1 MLKHSKLP
9 WDIQFDTEDNWCIV
23 TDGFTV
29 AQDNTC
35 DTQQNPKMSK
45 ANGQFIKRACNNH
58 YELLKALEYFYNI
71 SFNLNSSVDKGY
83 IKQAQELSR
92 EVLKSAKRGLK

>member
-9 WDIQFDTEDNWCIV
+9 WDINFDTEVNWCLV
-23 TDGFTV
+23 ANNFTV
-29 AQDNTC
+29 AQDNTV
-35 DTQQNPKMSK
+35 DTQANPKMSK
-45 ANGQFIKRACNNH
+45 ANAQFIKRACNNY
-58 YELLKALEYFYNI
+58 YELVNALEYFYNI
-71 SFNLNSSVDKGY
+71 SFDLKSSVDKGY